1 MKYASKINLNL
12 GVDVQDILRRTR
24 IMARHG
30 LGNAEV
36 QLTRRFVSKKMIA
49 RIKQS
54 LPAAL
59 IPHIQGIHLTES
71 QALPVHVHTKDF
83 SVINFYDSVNGEAT
97 DFWEGNTEALN
108 MFDDNGNLYLTVNP
122 ENLIWTESFTAS
134 PGDVWLLNTRQPHSI
149 TAINNSNTRTML
161 QIFLGIPFDEVLK
174 HVHTSTSN
182 HSTSSTH

>member
-1 MKYASKINLNL
+1 MKYASKIDLKLN
-12 GVDVQDILRRTR
+12 VEVQDILRRTR
-24 IMARHG
+24 IMAQHG

-71 QALPVHVHTKDF
+71 QALPAHVHTKDQ
-83 SVINFYDSVNGEAT
+83 SVINIYDHVNGEAT
-97 DFWEGNTEALN
+97 NFWEGSAQSLNT
-108 MFDDNGNLYLTVNP
+108 FTDNGNLYLTVNP
-122 ENLIWTESFTAS
+122 ENLTWAESFTAR

-149 TAINNSNTRTML
+149 TAINSSSTRTML
-161 QIFLGIPFDEVLK
+161 QIFLGLSFDEVLK
-174 HVHTSTSN
+174 HVHTSN
-182 HSTSSTH
+182 HSTSSPH

>member
-1 MKYASKINLNL
+1 MKYASKINLKFD
-12 GVDVQDILRRTR
+12 VEVQDILARTR
-24 IMARHG
+24 VMARHG
-30 LGNAEV
+30 LNDTA
-36 QLTRRFVSKKMIA
+36 QLTRRFVGKQFVNK
-49 RIKQS
+49 IKQS

-71 QALPVHVHTKDF
+71 QALPVHVHTKDQ
-83 SVINFYDSVNGEAT
+83 SVINIYDSVNGEAT
-97 DFWEGNTEALN
+97 NFWEGNTEALN

-122 ENLIWTESFTAS
+122 KNLIWAESFTAR

-149 TAINNSNTRTML
+149 SAINNTDTRIML

-174 HVHTSTSN
+174 HVRTSTSN